1 MKEISHKV
9 RDYEI
14 GKDDDPLAREK
25 DYIPLTNSLANVRT
39 PYVLALDAPWGCGK
53 TTFLKMWQSHLEGN
67 GFGCVYFDAWKS
79 DFYGDALP
87 ALIAETERELNPE
100 SKSELAEAGRKLG
113 EFGDM
118 VTSRQF
124 ITRVFGS
131 LAESV
136 PGGKVVKDS
145 VQAAL
150 ESLEPHNAV
159 RNYLNYREAVDEFK
173 KSLGDFVKEKKG
185 NKPLIFFIDE
195 LDRCRPIF
203 AIEVLEKVKHVFD
216 AEGVVFVVGVHKA
229 ALAKTVEKI
238 YGYDDGEIYLRKFFD
253 DTHTLINARSI
264 VRSAISRMD
273 IPEMNPEIRDF
284 FESYVSELCE
294 MFKIAPRDTEQFTG
308 KIFAWAGTKS
318 FETAYLTADQNS
330 KQRHFNENMAY
341 HCIFPYLASIKY
353 YDPALHQKIVA
364 SKNNLTSDFP
374 WKEIIDP
381 LVKIV
386 THLKSQ
392 SKYGDKKHVP
402 FGNACGMLGIA
413 ALHLNAIT
421 LQELANLRP
430 DDVLEYNTYRLLN
443 YFREG
448 PYTDRIKQSCVESV
462 TRILNEI

>member
-1 MKEISHKV
+1 MTGLNLKASPF
-9 RDYEI
+9 RI
-14 GKDDDPLAREK
+14 GADEDWLKRAEVFL
-25 DYIPLTNSLANVRT
+25 PLTASLASVQT
-39 PYVLALDAPWGCGK
+39 PYVLALDGPWGCGK
-53 TTFLKMWQSHLEGN
+53 TTFLKMWQSHLQSPDCGLN
-67 GFGCVYFDAWKS
+67 CVYFDAWKS

-185 NKPLIFFIDE
+185 NKPLFFFIDE

-216 AEGVVFVVGVHKA
+216 AEGVVFVVGVHKT

-264 VRSAISRMD
+264 VHSVASRLDTSGMKPSALEFYKNYLSD
-273 IPEMNPEIRDF
+273 L
-284 FESYVSELCE
+284 SETLGLSL
-294 MFKIAPRDTEQFTG
+294 RDTERFTSR
-308 KIFAWAGTKS
+308 I
-318 FETAYLTADQNS
+318 LPQS
-330 KQRHFNENMAY
+330 KFHGDKGIISYVA
-341 HCIFPYLASIKY
+341 PYLMTIEY
-353 YDPALHQKIVA
+353 YNLPLHQKIVE
-364 SKNNLTSDFP
+364 SKDNLSSFP
-374 WKEIIDP
+374 FEEAIAP
-381 LVKIV
+381 LLNVMEKLQK
-386 THLKSQ
+386 TP
-392 SKYGDKKHVP
+392 GGWRNDAE
-402 FGNACGMLGIA
+402 NACGILGHCGCLLSGDFRA
-413 ALHLNAIT
+413 HFDRQKKN
-421 LQELANLRP
+421 NP
-430 DDVLEYNTYRLLN
+430 DDPMVKITEIMSDHYRQNGSLEHPHEIERLIRQIIERFLL
-443 YFREG
+443 R
-448 PYTDRIKQSCVESV
+448 
-462 TRILNEI
+462 